1 MIFKEHA
8 KAKTRG
14 APRPS
19 ARDLWALGGTHRSPA
34 CYGPSMRTRHRMSL
48 GGPGV
53 ILATAPFARAKTG
66 AFGGLWARRKLIAVR
81 ASRFRPVLVP

>member
-1 MIFKEHA
+1 
-8 KAKTRG
+8 
-14 APRPS
+14 
-19 ARDLWALGGTHRSPA
+19 
-34 CYGPSMRTRHRMSL
+34 MRTRHRMSL

-53 ILATAPFARAKTG
+53 ILATAPSARAKTG